1 MGKSTT
7 GSRLGMKPT
16 STRNSLKMDGALGAS
31 LGLDSSITSGAS
43 LSVAGNTMNEC
54 DCEDVEPQ
62 AVKGE

>member
-7 GSRLGMKPT
+7 GSRLGMKPI

-43 LSVAGNTMNEC
+43 LSVAPPAAT
-54 DCEDVEPQ
+54 P
-62 AVKGE
+62 